1 MADSIDVIEMFK
13 QAAFEVDNRR
23 LPELKGDT
31 VIATLGMD
39 SVAVMELVSYFEEKL
54 RVRIP
59 DEELSKIRTV
69 RDLRDTIARL
79 APAPEQTQCGWV
91 SSLTLSSVS
100 ICAVLVTFPQS
111 WVAAA
116 ATLSAP
122 IGMPKRT
129 KARRPSAVSMSASA
143 SRHTYT
149 APSST
154 KYARPEGAPAVVS
167 ARTIAAAQSA
177 TYTTLSVFFPSPVI
191 GSTPLRTEV
200 KNASVSRSRG
210 P

>member
-23 LPELKGDT
+23 LPELKADT

-54 RVRIP
+54 RVR
-59 DEELSKIRTV
+59 
-69 RDLRDTIARL
+69 
-79 APAPEQTQCGWV
+79 
-91 SSLTLSSVS
+91 
-100 ICAVLVTFPQS
+100 
-111 WVAAA
+111 
-116 ATLSAP
+116 
-122 IGMPKRT
+122 MPKRT
-129 KARRPSAVSMSASA
+129 KARRPSALSMSASA

-154 KYARPEGAPAVVS
+154 KYARPEGAPAAVS

-177 TYTTLSVFFPSPVI
+177 TYTTLSVFLPPPVI

>member
-23 LPELKGDT
+23 LPELKADT

-79 APAPEQTQCGWV
+79 APDKQ
-91 SSLTLSSVS
+91 
-100 ICAVLVTFPQS
+100 F
-111 WVAAA
+111 
-116 ATLSAP
+116 
-122 IGMPKRT
+122 
-129 KARRPSAVSMSASA
+129 
-143 SRHTYT
+143 
-149 APSST
+149 
-154 KYARPEGAPAVVS
+154 GA
-167 ARTIAAAQSA
+167 
-177 TYTTLSVFFPSPVI
+177 
-191 GSTPLRTEV
+191 
-200 KNASVSRSRG
+200 
-210 P
+210 